1 MDRTRQISIAA
12 TVALLIL
19 MVDSGGHSAA
29 ANEPPVAEAG
39 LPRYAAKDPVR
50 LDGSGSYDP
59 DNSGPLSY
67 AWTQVSGPP
76 LVITG
81 ADTATPKISGF
92 VQTEQIQECEFAL
105 VVSDGEA
112 TSRPDKVQVV
122 IVPTF
127 GATSLVLENDSFD
140 PDKPTIIYFGG
151 GDCVN
156 GYTGQHLWY
165 FTPSSAWT
173 SRANVIDFPNG
184 YGPDRGA

>member
-1 MDRTRQISIAA
+1 MDRTRHISIAA

-76 LVITG
+76 LVIT
-81 ADTATPKISGF
+81 DTTSKVRRDWMTDSMVTIKMTGF
-92 VQTEQIQECEFAL
+92 
-105 VVSDGEA
+105 SPG
-112 TSRPDKVQVV
+112 
-122 IVPTF
+122 
-127 GATSLVLENDSFD
+127 
-140 PDKPTIIYFGG
+140 TI
-151 GDCVN
+151 
-156 GYTGQHLWY
+156 T
-165 FTPSSAWT
+165 
-173 SRANVIDFPNG
+173 
-184 YGPDRGA
+184 